1 MKFRLSFPILK
12 SQSIKENLEMK
23 KFVLIYEDNTKS
35 VNHRFFQ
42 SIPESIPFSIG
53 VTYFQEDDCSDDD
66 FPESEEYKFLEKLD
80 IEFEPK
86 ETILILEIPEEFKII

>member
-1 MKFRLSFPILK
+1 
-12 SQSIKENLEMK
+12 MK

-53 VTYFQEDDCSDDD
+53 VTYFQEDYREDDD

-80 IEFEPK
+80 IEFEP
-86 ETILILEIPEEFKII
+86 EESILILEIPEEFKIIQNPVQSSFQAF

>member
-1 MKFRLSFPILK
+1 
-12 SQSIKENLEMK
+12 MK
-23 KFVLIYEDNTKS
+23 KFVLIYEDNTKC

-42 SIPESIPFSIG
+42 SIPENIPFNIG
-53 VTYFQEDDCSDDD
+53 VTYFADDFDDE

-80 IEFEPK
+80 IDFEPD